1 MWPGFKS
8 WWWCRM
14 WVEFVVGHLLC
25 SERFFSGYS
34 GFPLSSKI
42 NISKFQYLIRN
53 QVDEEELCG
62 CATSKSLF
70 IYLFIY
76 KRECYFWV
84 MWCVTGS
91 GLCSFGFSRNK
102 KIDPKNVWIFA
113 PSLCYN
119 NMLPSVLF
127 LSYAE
132 KNVHGAPSPLF
143 VHKTERS
150 CINACT
156 RVCLVYIIK

>member
-1 MWPGFKS
+1 MS
-8 WWWCRM
+8 
-14 WVEFVVGHLLC
+14 
-25 SERFFSGYS
+25 
-34 GFPLSSKI
+34 
-42 NISKFQYLIRN
+42 
-53 QVDEEELCG
+53 
-62 CATSKSLF
+62 
-70 IYLFIY
+70 
-76 KRECYFWV
+76 
-84 MWCVTGS
+84 CVTGS

-156 RVCLVYIIK
+156 RVCLVYINK